1 MSKLADLRSKGKMV
15 TLSNGLEIEI
25 KPMTLEEEADIS
37 EYQAKDK
44 IFKAIGTMVKG
55 AIKRAIPDAT
65 DEEIDEINKADLKI
79 ITEKVL
85 EVNGLGKDKET
96 KNSKPSQPLKK
107 E

>member
-1 MSKLADLRSKGKMV
+1 MSKLSDLRSKGKMV
-15 TLSNGLEIEI
+15 TLSNGMEMELR
-25 KPMTLEEEADIS
+25 PMTLGEEADIS
-37 EYQAKDK
+37 EYQAKDQ
-44 IFKAIGTMVKG
+44 IFKALSLMVKG

-65 DEEIDEINKADLKI
+65 DDEIDEINKEDLKL

-85 EVNGLGKDKET
+85 EVNGLGKDKQS